1 VLLGLQVAKL
11 CAKYALKE
19 NVMVKSPGITITGI
33 SGRMGQMLLKEVLES
48 NKASLVGAVERDG
61 HPWVGSDLG

>member
-19 NVMVKSPGITITGI
+19 NVMVKSRKRAKGK
-33 SGRMGQMLLKEVLES
+33 KEQRKE
-48 NKASLVGAVERDG
+48 KKG
-61 HPWVGSDLG
+61 